1 MPYDWIREVCWGI
14 VRPSGRGFLEW
25 IDINTPEIGVYKS
38 SHICP
43 KALATTTNI
52 ATSATFPHTNKRF
65 ASRLWWLKPPYSI
78 VCKENCWNKTHV
90 KVIIASFSSNPIM
103 SSARL
108 ITTTLGPSEPS
119 FWLHPRACLTSAT
132 AQRQQSQMLN
142 VSSNGWGPQ
151 PWQIAPDPFANSNT
165 TNQIKTICRIWTNS
179 NHINIW
185 NHPKHTQ
192 PPSCRRFI
200 FASFSPVAPST
211 SIAWVADAR
220 PPSSCWASG
229 RPPRRLPARS
239 RVDLWNAGDWW
250 NLTFL
255 CWWKCCCFSFLS

>member
-1 MPYDWIREVCWGI
+1 
-14 VRPSGRGFLEW
+14 
-25 IDINTPEIGVYKS
+25 
-38 SHICP
+38 
-43 KALATTTNI
+43 
-52 ATSATFPHTNKRF
+52 
-65 ASRLWWLKPPYSI
+65 
-78 VCKENCWNKTHV
+78 
-90 KVIIASFSSNPIM
+90 M

-220 PPSSCWASG
+220 PPSSCWA
-229 RPPRRLPARS
+229 
-239 RVDLWNAGDWW
+239 RVDLHEDFLRGQGLTCETLEIGGTWRFSVGENAVVSVFWVKMWSRTTNCIINVSWVSIGG
-250 NLTFL
+250 
-255 CWWKCCCFSFLS
+255 